1 MKCLRDKFDKN
12 IISNRNY
19 TLETR
24 LLVSFILFEMIWAAF
39 NCVFAVINRLP
50 QTTISMYLGH
60 VVCLP
65 LFVIIAAAIG
75 KEKIFREIYFISV
88 LFNIPWVWYCAG
100 GNRASANIMFVCE
113 LVLYAMCLK
122 GKKRIIFMV
131 LSMISSSIV
140 SGAANRFP
148 ELLSLPMDDRQRAMA
163 SAGIGASTSLLIAS
177 LLIKQKK
184 EYMRE
189 RDAAVAAEKELEKS
203 NQMQKNFL
211 ANMSH
216 EIRSP
221 LGIVLGFNTLI
232 SEAEDI
238 KQAHEYSKNI
248 AHAGQTLQIVIN
260 DILDY
265 SKIESGKLDIIEAD
279 YSFYQLMDDVC
290 TDIKLKASEKGLK
303 FNVDID
309 KTIPRYLFGD
319 DIRIK
324 QCVLNILSNA
334 VKYTEKGEVSF
345 TVRNNG
351 TDGDGNYLIS
361 FETKDTGKGIKEED
375 IPNLFLS
382 FQRLDENNN
391 RGIEGTGLGL
401 AITKSLMDEMHGDIH
416 VTSKVGEGSVFT
428 LSLAQKVS
436 NVQIS
441 DKSEETNT
449 ASLQG
454 AKILAVDDTKLNLVL
469 IKKLLNKYGA
479 NIDTA
484 DSGRKCIELCETNR
498 YDIILLDHMMP
509 EMDGVETF
517 SKIKMID
524 GFNTPVVMLTANA
537 MAGAKQEYI
546 ELGFDG
552 YVSKPI
558 NQDELVAVI
567 TGQIGL

>member
-1 MKCLRDKFDKN
+1 MNLLKKMH
-12 IISNRNY
+12 IINDRKY
-19 TLETR
+19 ELETR
-24 LLVSFILFEMIWAAF
+24 LLLSFIMFETIWSIF
-39 NCVFAVINRLP
+39 NSIFAIAMRLP
-50 QTTISMYLGH
+50 APTIRMY
-60 VVCLP
+60 VCHAIVLP
-65 LFVIIAAAIG
+65 LGVLLAFIT
-75 KEKIFREIYFISV
+75 EKKVFFRELYFV
-88 LFNIPWVWYCAG
+88 LILINIPGVWYLAG
-100 GNRASANIMFVCE
+100 GQKASANILFVCE
-113 LVLYAMCLK
+113 LVIYAMCLK
-122 GKKRIIFMV
+122 GKKRMV
-131 LSMISSSIV
+131 YMILSLMSSGMISSM
-140 SGAANRFP
+140 SGRFP
-148 ELLSLPMDDRQRAMA
+148 ELLSFEMDPRQRAMA
-163 SAGIGASTSLLIAS
+163 SSSIGLSTSLLIAAI
-177 LLIKQKK
+177 LIKQKY

-189 RDAAVAAEKELEKS
+189 RDAAVEAEKELEKS

-232 SEAEDI
+232 TESNDVEQIHD
-238 KQAHEYSKNI
+238 YSKNI

-279 YSFYQLMDDVC
+279 YSFYQLMDDIC

-334 VKYTEKGEVSF
+334 VKYTEKGEVTF
-345 TVRNNG
+345 TARNNG
-351 TDGDGNYLIS
+351 TDDNGNYLIS

-436 NVQIS
+436 NVQVS
-441 DKSEETNT
+441 DKAEEADT
-449 ASLQG
+449 AALEG
-454 AKILAVDDTKLNLVL
+454 AKILAVDDTKLNLIL

-479 NIDTA
+479 NIETV
-484 DSGRKCIELCETNR
+484 DSGQKCIDLCKTNK

-517 SKIKMID
+517 SYMKKIE
-524 GFNTPVVMLTANA
+524 GFNTPVIMLTANA

-546 ELGFDG
+546 ELGFNG

-558 NQDELVAVI
+558 NQDELVSVI
-567 TGQIGL
+567 TGQIR